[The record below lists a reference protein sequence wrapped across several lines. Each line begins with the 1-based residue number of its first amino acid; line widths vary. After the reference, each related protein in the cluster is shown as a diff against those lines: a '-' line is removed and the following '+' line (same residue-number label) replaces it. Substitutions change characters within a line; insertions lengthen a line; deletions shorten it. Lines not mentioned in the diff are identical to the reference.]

1 MESDTKKINW
11 DTYVEDGKHPC
22 EGCIGCEH
30 SNKVWGGVL
39 CVAHNKI
46 PFIEAESILVMM
58 VKRGIKPGCHT
69 DNLPPK

>member
-39 CVAHNKI
+39 CVAI
-46 PFIEAESILVMM
+46 
-58 VKRGIKPGCHT
+58 IKYLLSKQ
-69 DNLPPK
+69 NQYWL